1 MGKEEWKNTG
11 KELGGAFTGLAK
23 SLIRSAKTGID
34 KVEDWAEAMC
44 SMTAHGERPVRTW
57 ARHLWALARRS

>member
-34 KVEDWAEAMC
+34 KVED
-44 SMTAHGERPVRTW
+44 
-57 ARHLWALARRS
+57 